1 MAATVRSISR
11 AANPLRNAAFKVAI
25 DAKASLARP
34 SFRLPKSPA
43 ATATRSL
50 RSPLEMSFGVE
61 SFMPMHSATA
71 SALMNSLI
79 AVSRPG
85 YGWMTE
91 ASHED
96 V

>member
-1 MAATVRSISR
+1 
-11 AANPLRNAAFKVAI
+11 
-25 DAKASLARP
+25 
-34 SFRLPKSPA
+34 
-43 ATATRSL
+43 
-50 RSPLEMSFGVE
+50 MSFGVE

-91 ASHED
+91 GSFLIGNLFLLIFFCNAEFSSYCFVNSKLYGYVYES
-96 V
+96 